1 MRLQEGE
8 RHGWPSYTS
17 HKRVHAAK
25 IIALHELP
33 PAPGADITD
42 VLQRLPWSVTVEIC
56 PGSKQELT
64 VAGSVFARGPASPGD
79 FLVIY
84 DDSYLSWSPGRA
96 FETGYTLDR

>member
-1 MRLQEGE
+1 MRLGEGE

-33 PAPGADITD
+33 PAPDEDITSS
-42 VLQRLPWSVTVEIC
+42 RWPPWSVTVLIC
-56 PGSKQELT
+56 PGSRMELT

-84 DDSYLSWSPGRA
+84 DDSHLSWSPGRA